1 MTCQIDPF
9 LNIIVPIWYNANM
22 DLGKKLKELRIQNDL
37 TQEQVAKILDLT
49 RTAYARYE
57 KNERNISVQMLIK
70 LADFYDE
77 SLDDIC
83 GRK

>member
-9 LNIIVPIWYNANM
+9 LNIIVPIWYNVNM